1 VKIAYFDCF
10 SGASG
15 DMILGALLDAGFAE
29 GKLREQLAAL
39 HQGDIHLQV
48 RRVQRGGL
56 SATQVQIA
64 IEQHQPERRLAEI
77 EAIIQGSDL
86 PRSIQNRALNIF
98 HRLAQV
104 EGHIHGLLPEQV
116 HFHELGGLDTII
128 DVVGGLAGLNEL
140 GVEQVIVSPLPLGRG
155 FVDTRHGPLPLPA
168 PATLALLQDVPLVG
182 SELQV
187 ELVTPTGA
195 ALLTDLAAS
204 FGPIPAMR
212 IERVGYGAGSRDL
225 PIPNVLRILVG
236 ETPGPKDS
244 QVETLVQLETNIDDL
259 NPQFYDYVMARLFAA
274 GALDITLSPILMK
287 KNRPATLLQVLC
299 APGDS
304 DALMAILFA
313 ETSTLGIR
321 KQIVERQALARAI
334 WEVRT
339 PYGPLRVK
347 IAQIA
352 SGGYKAAPE
361 YEDCARLAL
370 EKNVPLRQVYQAA
383 EQAIQDLLARNPF
396 TP

>member
-1 VKIAYFDCF
+1 MKIAYFDCF